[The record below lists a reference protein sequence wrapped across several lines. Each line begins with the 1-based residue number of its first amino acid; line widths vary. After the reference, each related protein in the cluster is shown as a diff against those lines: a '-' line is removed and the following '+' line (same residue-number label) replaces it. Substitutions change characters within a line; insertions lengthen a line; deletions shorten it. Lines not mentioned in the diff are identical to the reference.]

1 MLKDYYNRSFHYL
14 RLSITDLC
22 NFSCKYCV
30 PDSYSFKK
38 KKYLSIEEI
47 YNLVF
52 FLSDLGIQKI
62 RVTGGEPTT
71 RNDFIHI
78 GKIIKSFSNIKSLVF
93 TTNGYKLE
101 EIAEDA
107 FNIGFNG
114 VNVSLDTLNKKKF
127 NIITGKNY
135 FEKIYSGI
143 LKSIS
148 VGLNVKINV
157 VLSNFFSFDDF
168 EDFYF
173 LLRYKNV
180 TIRFIDQMS
189 TNFNFNLEKKLI
201 KSLSIHK
208 FLIENFWEKEE
219 KKFLDGP
226 AFIFRNKNFLG
237 KIGLISPYSDK
248 FCEGCNRL
256 RISASGELFLCLF
269 GNSKYYIRNYLD
281 SYKKKDDFKNYLIE
295 SLKFK
300 TKSHSLFDKKFGM
313 LNHFSS
319 IGG

>member
-1 MLKDYYNRSFHYL
+1 M
-14 RLSITDLC
+14 
-22 NFSCKYCV
+22 
-30 PDSYSFKK
+30 
-38 KKYLSIEEI
+38 
-47 YNLVF
+47 
-52 FLSDLGIQKI
+52 
-62 RVTGGEPTT
+62 
-71 RNDFIHI
+71 
-78 GKIIKSFSNIKSLVF
+78 
-93 TTNGYKLE
+93 
-101 EIAEDA
+101 
-107 FNIGFNG
+107 
-114 VNVSLDTLNKKKF
+114 NKKKF

-281 SYKKKDDFKNYLIE
+281 SYKKKMI
-295 SLKFK
+295 LK
-300 TKSHSLFDKKFGM
+300 
-313 LNHFSS
+313 
-319 IGG
+319 II